1 VPRLSVAPLAAA
13 ALLLASS
20 GGAGAATRAKA
31 VGIDASA
38 SPWTVVESRVVISGR
53 VTPHPAGIELTL
65 QQRHGSGWLS
75 VGEKPVRAD
84 GAFSFTAAPATPGL
98 ATYRVV
104 TAKGTEYVG
113 SSASVPVRVLHWQYV
128 TSIEEFAYITPISG
142 NLTTT
147 AITSGGVRYEHPIA
161 LDPGCYNQWGGSA
174 WIDYVLER
182 QYKGFSATVGLDD
195 ASPAN
200 ETATYSVIGGDGKK
214 LAAGTLVHGAST
226 KIKVSVDGEYRLRLW
241 INVPDP
247 SNAAG
252 CSTYFPHVVFGDA
265 QLLGP

>member
-1 VPRLSVAPLAAA
+1 VRRVSVVPLAAA
-13 ALLLASS
+13 VLLLTSS
-20 GGAGAATRAKA
+20 GGAGAAQSAKTIR
-31 VGIDASA
+31 IDASA

-75 VGEKPVRAD
+75 VGDKPLRAD
-84 GAFSFTAAPATPGL
+84 GAFSFVAAPTTPGV
-98 ATYRVV
+98 AMYRVV
-104 TAKGTEYVG
+104 TAKGTEYAG
-113 SSASVPVRVLHWQYV
+113 ASASVPVRVLRWQYV

-161 LDPGCYNQWGGSA
+161 LDPGCYNQWGGNA

-195 ASPAN
+195 ASPVN
-200 ETATYSVIGGDGKK
+200 ETATYSVLGGDGKK
-214 LAAGTLVHGAST
+214 LASGTLVHGAST

-247 SNAAG
+247 DNAAG

>member
-1 VPRLSVAPLAAA
+1 VRCLSVAPLAAA
-13 ALLLASS
+13 ALALASS
-20 GGAGAATRAKA
+20 AGAGTSAKA
-31 VGIDASA
+31 VRIDASA
-38 SPWTVVESRVVISGR
+38 SPWTVLESKVVISGR

-65 QQRHGSGWLS
+65 QQQQGTGWLS
-75 VGEKPVRAD
+75 VGDKSARAD
-84 GAFSFTAAPATPGL
+84 GAFSFVAAPSRAGL

-104 TAKGTEYVG
+104 AASGTGYVG
-113 SSASVPVRVLHWQYV
+113 TSASVPVRVLRWQYV
-128 TSIEEFAYITPISG
+128 TSIDAFAYITPISG

-147 AITSGGVRYEHPIA
+147 AITADGVRYEHPLA
-161 LDPGCYNQWGGSA
+161 LDPGCYNQWGGNA
-174 WIDYVLER
+174 WIDYLLER
-182 QYKGFSATVGLDD
+182 QYKQFSATVGLDD

-200 ETATYSVIGGDGKK
+200 ETATFSVVGGDGKK
-214 LAAGTLVHGAST
+214 LASGSLVHGTAT

-247 SNAAG
+247 NNAAG